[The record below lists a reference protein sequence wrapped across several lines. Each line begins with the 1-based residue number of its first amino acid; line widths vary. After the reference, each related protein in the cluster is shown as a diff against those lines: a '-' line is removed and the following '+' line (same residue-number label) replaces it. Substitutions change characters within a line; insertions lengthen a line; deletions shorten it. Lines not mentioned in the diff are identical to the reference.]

1 MTRVPVVTSVAMPPP
16 PPRDCATTPCALLPA
31 VRRMPSTASCT
42 VDPPNAALAELVKK
56 REKREIDDDEFDR
69 QKAELM
75 RQYLE
80 S

>member
-1 MTRVPVVTSVAMPPP
+1 
-16 PPRDCATTPCALLPA
+16 L
-31 VRRMPSTASCT
+31 
-42 VDPPNAALAELVKK
+42 AALAGLVKK